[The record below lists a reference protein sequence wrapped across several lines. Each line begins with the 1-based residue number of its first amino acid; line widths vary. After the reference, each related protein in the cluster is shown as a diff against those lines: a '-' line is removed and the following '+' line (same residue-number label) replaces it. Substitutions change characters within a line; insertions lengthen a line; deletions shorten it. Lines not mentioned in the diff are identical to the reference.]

1 MKNVHTVPAFIDT
14 ESLSMSSYTETM
26 TEAMGTKWHPMPNFI
41 QRECDRPLAA
51 LDRHELR
58 EFPATIILPT
68 R

>member
-1 MKNVHTVPAFIDT
+1 MN
-14 ESLSMSSYTETM
+14 
-26 TEAMGTKWHPMPNFI
+26 EAVGTQWHPMPNFI
-41 QRECDRPLAA
+41 LYGCDQSLAA